1 MNGYLLATAALVLGG
16 MVVCGAVA
24 VATGWLLPWLR
35 RRTLR
40 PALWG
45 YGTVLFAAGLF
56 LSMSYGALDVFD
68 GSSALIDAA
77 FASSVLLIGAG
88 GYLQLLSTRP
98 RVDA

>member
-1 MNGYLLATAALVLGG
+1 MDEYLSVTAAVLLGG

-40 PALWG
+40 PALRG
-45 YGTVLFAAGLF
+45 YGTVLFGGGLL
-56 LSMSYGALDVFD
+56 LSMSYGAFGVFD
-68 GSSALIDAA
+68 DSPALVDAA
-77 FASSVLLIGAG
+77 FLANMVMIVAG
-88 GYLQLLSTRP
+88 GYLQMLSTRE